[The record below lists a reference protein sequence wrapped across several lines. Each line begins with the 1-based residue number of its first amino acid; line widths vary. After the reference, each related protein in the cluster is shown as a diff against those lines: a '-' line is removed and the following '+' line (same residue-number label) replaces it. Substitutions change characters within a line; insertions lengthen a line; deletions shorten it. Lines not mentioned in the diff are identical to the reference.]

1 MAELTGSS
9 RIDAVSGNHRLV
21 TETVTIAADGD
32 TWRPGM
38 GRVDQVLITPQT
50 APAGQFVGATR
61 SGGTVTFKVEGG
73 TPVLRVTAIGAG

>member
-9 RIDAVSGNHRLV
+9 RIDAVMGNQRVV

-38 GRVDQVLITPQT
+38 GLVENVLITPQT
-50 APAGQFVGATR
+50 ATAGQFVAATR
-61 SGGTVTFKVEGG
+61 SGGTVTFAVEGG
-73 TPVLRVTAIGAG
+73 TPVLRVTAIGCG